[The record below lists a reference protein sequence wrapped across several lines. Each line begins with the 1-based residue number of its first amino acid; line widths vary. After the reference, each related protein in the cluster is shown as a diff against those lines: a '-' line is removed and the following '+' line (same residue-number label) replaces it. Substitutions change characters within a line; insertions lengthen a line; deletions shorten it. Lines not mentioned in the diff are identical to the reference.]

1 MPRRLSSASLSNK
14 TFFSFFL
21 ILMGLSMVVA
31 FWNFYERT
39 SFNPSKVTRYYLGNV
54 REDEPED
61 APLPEEGLMFPK
73 TKREMLEVT
82 HVHIFT
88 IPLIFFVMSRIL
100 SMTSMREGYRLAT
113 FVASFVGIVLNLS
126 GPWLVRYVSS
136 GFSLWLI
143 LSYVILGSVVIVY
156 ITYPMYEMWGLP
168 TMEGREIGEE
178 E

>member
-1 MPRRLSSASLSNK
+1 
-14 TFFSFFL
+14 
-21 ILMGLSMVVA
+21 
-31 FWNFYERT
+31 
-39 SFNPSKVTRYYLGNV
+39 
-54 REDEPED
+54 
-61 APLPEEGLMFPK
+61 
-73 TKREMLEVT
+73 
-82 HVHIFT
+82 
-88 IPLIFFVMSRIL
+88 MSRIL